1 VTAAALTLDLD
12 LSLADAPG
20 PRIGASAARSTPPAA
35 APLRAAPGAAQR
47 PTPPPGAP
55 AAAQRPTAPPAAPS
69 SRAARTL
76 DELISG
82 VWEGLS
88 AHQTVVC
95 PVCTGPMAPRYGS
108 GARPVGG
115 RCRRCAS
122 TLG

>member
-1 VTAAALTLDLD
+1 MTAAALTLDLD
-12 LSLADAPG
+12 LSLAEAPG
-20 PRIGASAARSTPPAA
+20 PRIGASAARPTPPA
-35 APLRAAPGAAQR
+35 PGPRRA
-47 PTPPPGAP
+47 AP

-82 VWEGLS
+82 AWEGLS
-88 AHQTVVC
+88 GHQTVMC

>member
-12 LSLADAPG
+12 LSVADAPG
-20 PRIGASAARSTPPAA
+20 PRIGASAARSTPPGA
-35 APLRAAPGAAQR
+35 APLRAASGAAER
-47 PTPPPGAP
+47 PTAP
-55 AAAQRPTAPPAAPS
+55 AAAQRRTAPPAAPS

-82 VWEGLS
+82 AWEGLS
-88 AHQTVVC
+88 AHQTVMC

>member
-12 LSLADAPG
+12 LSVADAPG
-20 PRIGASAARSTPPAA
+20 PRIGASAARRTPPAA
-35 APLRAAPGAAQR
+35 APLRA
-47 PTPPPGAP
+47 AP
-55 AAAQRPTAPPAAPS
+55 AAAQRPTAPPATPS
-69 SRAARTL
+69 SPAARTL

-82 VWEGLS
+82 AWEGLS
-88 AHQTVVC
+88 AHQTVMC